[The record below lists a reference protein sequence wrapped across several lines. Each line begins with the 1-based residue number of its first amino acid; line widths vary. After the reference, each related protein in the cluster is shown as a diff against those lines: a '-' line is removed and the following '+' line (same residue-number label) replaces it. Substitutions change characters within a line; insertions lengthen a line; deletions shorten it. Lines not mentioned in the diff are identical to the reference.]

1 MIPQLY
7 PRLLGS
13 VWFDLPEPLRLLH
26 GDKPLR
32 ARGRMRVVNGRRLLA
47 RAVLSVLRKPRASD
61 SVDVRLEVTRDEEGE
76 TWCRTFDE
84 VRLET
89 WQREA
94 TAGILEERFGLLE
107 FRFRLAADL
116 GALRYEQ
123 VSASMRVGPLRL
135 RLPVA
140 LAPKVD
146 ACERSY
152 GPACVRVQVRV
163 TWPPAGLILE
173 YDGDVHIEDHA

>member
-1 MIPQLY
+1 RTVIPQLY
-7 PRLLGS
+7 PRLLGP

-26 GDKPLR
+26 GDKSLR

-47 RAVLSVLRKPRASD
+47 RAVLRGLRKPRAGD
-61 SVDVRLEVTRDEEGE
+61 SVDVRLEGTATENGRPGG
-76 TWCRTFDE
+76 RTFDQ

-94 TAGILEERFGLLE
+94 TAGLLEERFGFLE

-123 VSASMRVGPLRL
+123 VSASVRVGPLRL
-135 RLPVA
+135 PLPVA
-140 LAPKVD
+140 LAPKVE
-146 ACERSY
+146 ASERSY
-152 GPACVRVQVRV
+152 GPAGVRVQV
-163 TWPPAGLILE
+163 
-173 YDGDVHIEDHA
+173 